1 VTVGAVPA
9 TATTAFFSSS
19 PKSLRRRCIHRH
31 SSAYWGRSALVDG
44 KPARCVNNHMNPT
57 GVRPRVHRVAK
68 ENVSVIAGVH
78 GVVPPH
84 RYTQAEVIQALL
96 ELPGYDG
103 LAEAVS
109 RLHASAKVQSRH
121 LVLPIEEYQNLTDF
135 GQANDLFIEHAVELG
150 CAAVSGALDE
160 AGLEPRDVDLIMSTT
175 VTGVAVPSLDAR
187 IAGRLGLRPDV
198 RRVPLFGLGCV
209 AGAAGVARMN
219 DYLRGAPD
227 DVAVLVSVELC
238 SLTRKHNPS
247 MATLVAGALFGDG
260 ASAVVAVGERRAEQV
275 DPAGPD
281 ILDSRSHLYPD
292 SLRTMGWDIGTHG
305 FEIVLG
311 PEVATVVEQ
320 YLGDDVTNF
329 LAAHDLNISDVGAW
343 VSHPGGPK
351 VIEAITATLGLPD
364 DALEL
369 TWRSLGEVGNLSS
382 SSVLHVLRD
391 TIAKRPP
398 SGSPG
403 VLMAMGPGF
412 CSELVL
418 LRWH

>member
-1 VTVGAVPA
+1 
-9 TATTAFFSSS
+9 
-19 PKSLRRRCIHRH
+19 
-31 SSAYWGRSALVDG
+31 
-44 KPARCVNNHMNPT
+44 
-57 GVRPRVHRVAK
+57 
-68 ENVSVIAGVH
+68 VIAGVH
-78 GVVPPH
+78 GVLPPH
-84 RYTQAEVIQALL
+84 RYSQAEVTQALL

-109 RLHASAKVQSRH
+109 RLHASAKVKSRH

-150 CAAVSGALDE
+150 CAAVSGALEE

-247 MATLVAGALFGDG
+247 MATLVAGALF
-260 ASAVVAVGERRAEQV
+260 ATEPRRWWRSVNAVPNRSIP
-275 DPAGPD
+275 PAQ
-281 ILDSRSHLYPD
+281 ISSDSRSHLTPD
-292 SLRTMGWDIGTHG
+292 SLRTMGWDIGSHG
-305 FEIVLG
+305 SEIVLG
-311 PEVATVVEQ
+311 PEVAAVVEQ

-369 TWRSLGEVGNLSS
+369 TWRSLSEVGNLSS

-391 TIAKRPP
+391 TIAKQPP

-403 VLMAMGPGF
+403 MLMAMGPGF